1 MAFNLRNRS
10 LLTLLDFTPAEIKFL
25 LKLSTELKA
34 AKYGGYEV
42 QRLIGKNI
50 ALIFEKSST
59 RTRTSF
65 EVAAYDQGAHVTYL
79 GPSGS
84 HIGQKE
90 TMKDTA
96 RVLGR
101 TYDGIEYRG
110 FAQETVEILAAYAG
124 VPVWNGLTDRF
135 HPTQILADVLTMM
148 EHSFKDL
155 PDIAYTYM
163 GDARNNMGNSLMV
176 GGVKLGMD
184 VRLCAP
190 EHLWPE
196 EHLVEQCRA
205 IAAETGARL
214 TLTADVA
221 EGVQDADYL
230 YTDVWVSMGEPD
242 SVWADRVSVL
252 KPYQINAR
260 AMEMTGNPHV
270 KFMHCLPAFHN
281 TDTKVGQEMEKKFGL
296 RNGME
301 VTEDVFES
309 PASIVF
315 DEAENRM
322 HTIKAIMVA
331 TLGD

>member
-1 MAFNLRNRS
+1 MAFNLRNRNFVK
-10 LLTLLDFTPAEIKFL
+10 LLDFTPEEIKFL
-25 LKLSTELKA
+25 LKLSADLKA
-34 AKYGGYEV
+34 AKYGGYEHPN
-42 QRLIGKNI
+42 LTGKNI

-84 HIGQKE
+84 QIGHKE

-110 FAQETVEILAAYAG
+110 FAQATVETLAECAG
-124 VPVWNGLTDRF
+124 VPVWNGLTDEY
-135 HPTQILADVLTMM
+135 HPTQILADVLTMT
-148 EHSFKDL
+148 EHTYKDL
-155 PDIAYTYM
+155 PEIAYCFM

-176 GGVKLGMD
+176 GGCKLGMD

-190 EHLWPE
+190 REQWPE
-196 EHLVEQCRA
+196 GELVDICSA

-214 TLTADVA
+214 TITDDVA
-221 EGVQDADYL
+221 EGVKGADYL
-230 YTDVWVSMGEPD
+230 YTDVWVSMGEPA
-242 SVWADRVSVL
+242 SVWEERIKLL
-252 KPYQINAR
+252 KPYQVNAR
-260 AMEMTGNPHV
+260 AMELTGNPQV

-281 TDTKVGQEMEKKFGL
+281 TETKVGADIYEKFGL
-296 RNGME
+296 ESME
-301 VTEDVFES
+301 VTDEVFES
-309 PASIVF
+309 EASIVF
-315 DEAENRM
+315 DEAENRL

-331 TLGD
+331 TLGE

>member
-10 LLTLLDFTPAEIKFL
+10 FVKLLDFSPAEIKFL
-25 LKLSTELKA
+25 LKLSADLKA
-34 AKYGGYEV
+34 AKYGGYE
-42 QRLIGKNI
+42 QQHLKGKNI

-65 EVAAYDQGAHVTYL
+65 EVAAYDQGANVTYL
-79 GPSGS
+79 GPGGS
-84 HIGQKE
+84 HIGHKE

-110 FAQETVEILAAYAG
+110 FAQETVETLAAYAG
-124 VPVWNGLTDRF
+124 VPVWNGLTDEF
-135 HPTQILADVLTMM
+135 HPTQILADVLTMT
-148 EHSFKDL
+148 EHSYKNL
-155 PDIAYTYM
+155 PEIAYCFM

-176 GGVKLGMD
+176 GGCKLGMD
-184 VRLCAP
+184 VRLCGP
-190 EHLWPE
+190 KHLWPE
-196 EHLVEQCRA
+196 EALVAQCRQ

-214 TLTADVA
+214 TLTDDVA
-221 EGVQDADYL
+221 EGVKGADYL

-242 SVWADRVSVL
+242 SVWEERVKLL
-252 KPYQINAR
+252 KPYQVNAE
-260 AMEMTGNPHV
+260 AMALTGNPGV

-281 TDTKVGQEMEKKFGL
+281 TDTEVGKEMEEKFGL
-296 RNGME
+296 KGME
-301 VTEDVFES
+301 VTEEVFES

>member
-10 LLTLLDFTPAEIKFL
+10 FVKLLDFTPAEIKFL
-25 LKLSTELKA
+25 LKLSADLKA
-34 AKYGGYEV
+34 AKYGGYE
-42 QRLIGKNI
+42 QPRLKGKNI
-50 ALIFEKSST
+50 ALIFEKAST
-59 RTRTSF
+59 RTRVSF
-65 EVAAYDQGAHVTYL
+65 EVAAYDQGANVTYL

-84 HIGQKE
+84 HIGKKE

-101 TYDGIEYRG
+101 VYDGIEYRG
-110 FAQETVEILAAYAG
+110 FAQTTVETLAEYAG
-124 VPVWNGLTDRF
+124 VPVWNGLTDEF

-148 EHSFKDL
+148 EHSYKDL
-155 PDIAYTYM
+155 PKISFTYL

-176 GGVKLGMD
+176 GGCKLGMD

-190 EHLWPE
+190 EHLWPQE
-196 EHLVEQCRA
+196 SLVAQCRE

-221 EGVQDADYL
+221 EGVRDADYL

-242 SVWADRVSVL
+242 HVWEERIKTL
-252 KPYQINAR
+252 KPYQVNTR
-260 AMEMTGNPHV
+260 AMDLTGNPEV

-281 TDTKVGQEMEKKFGL
+281 ADTEVGKEMAEKFGL
-296 RNGME
+296 EEGME
-301 VTEDVFES
+301 VTEEVFES
-309 PASIVF
+309 PASIAF

>member
-10 LLTLLDFTPAEIKFL
+10 FVKLLDFTPAEIRFL
-25 LKLSTELKA
+25 LKLSADLKA
-34 AKYGGYEV
+34 AKYGGYEQ
-42 QRLIGKNI
+42 QRLKGKNI

-59 RTRTSF
+59 RTRTAF
-65 EVAAYDQGAHVTYL
+65 EVGAYDQGANVTYL

-84 HIGQKE
+84 HIGHKE

-110 FAQETVEILAAYAG
+110 FAQATVEELAAYAG
-124 VPVWNGLTDRF
+124 VPVWNGLTDEF
-135 HPTQILADVLTMM
+135 HPTQILADVLTMT
-148 EHSFKDL
+148 EHSYKDL
-155 PDIAYTYM
+155 PDIAYCFM

-176 GGVKLGMD
+176 GGCKLGMD
-184 VRLCAP
+184 VRLCGP
-190 EHLWPE
+190 KHLWPNE
-196 EHLVEQCRA
+196 ALVAQCRE

-214 TLTADVA
+214 TLTDDVA
-221 EGVQDADYL
+221 EGVKDADYL

-242 SVWADRVSVL
+242 SVWEERVRLL
-252 KPYQINAR
+252 KPYQVNAQ
-260 AMEMTGNPHV
+260 AMALTGNPDV

-281 TDTKVGQEMEKKFGL
+281 TDTEVGKEMEEKYGL
-296 RNGME
+296 EQGME
-301 VTEDVFES
+301 VTEEVFES
-309 PASIVF
+309 AASIVF